1 MNSQSEDASTSLQS
15 IEDIVSI
22 IQEARKPADG
32 PMVGG
37 PFLNGS
43 IDLEDIDTD
52 MDLDDIETSGDFEC
66 SV

>member
-15 IEDIVSI
+15 IEDIACI

-32 PMVGG
+32 AMVDGL
-37 PFLNGS
+37 FLNGS
-43 IDLEDIDTD
+43 IDLDDIDTD
-52 MDLDDIETSGDFEC
+52 MDLDDIEKSGDFVC